1 MSAVL
6 RLGPETRRRLRD
18 ASPAAAAS
26 FPGERERIGSE
37 AGAAPRGPALPGFPL
52 SPLEQEILSI
62 CLNAPEDPRDV
73 GMLPAMLSAERRRKA
88 PASAAPPD
96 APAP

>member
-6 RLGPETRRRLRD
+6 RLSPETRRRLRD
-18 ASPAAAAS
+18 ASPAVAPS
-26 FPGERERIGSE
+26 FPKDRV
-37 AGAAPRGPALPGFPL
+37 GPGIPL

-73 GMLPAMLSAERRRKA
+73 GMLPAMLSAERQRDI
-88 PASAAPPD
+88 PADAAD

>member
-6 RLGPETRRRLRD
+6 HRGPETRRRLRD
-18 ASPAAAAS
+18 SAS
-26 FPGERERIGSE
+26 FPKERVGADAVPAARLP
-37 AGAAPRGPALPGFPL
+37 AAPAFLL

-73 GMLPAMLSAERRRKA
+73 GMLPAMLSAERRRQA
-88 PASAAPPD
+88 PADASAP
-96 APAP
+96 

>member
-6 RLGPETRRRLRD
+6 HRSPETRRRLRD
-18 ASPAAAAS
+18 ASSAAAPS
-26 FPGERERIGSE
+26 FPKERSS
-37 AGAAPRGPALPGFPL
+37 PGVPL

-73 GMLPAMLSAERRRKA
+73 GMLPAMLSAERRRGA
-88 PASAAPPD
+88 PTGATD
-96 APAP
+96 APAA